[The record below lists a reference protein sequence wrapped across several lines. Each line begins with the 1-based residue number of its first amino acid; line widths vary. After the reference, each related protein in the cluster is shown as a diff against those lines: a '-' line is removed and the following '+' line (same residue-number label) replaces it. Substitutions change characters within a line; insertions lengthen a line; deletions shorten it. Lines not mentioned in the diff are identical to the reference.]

1 MLKKIK
7 TYLGLRKILSTAL
20 VLLWMITVFIFSSQ
34 DGKQT
39 LNTSGAFIHA
49 IETNITD
56 KDSQELSNNN
66 KQADKEDTKEDYKY
80 VYSDK
85 IQKIVRKNA
94 HYFLYMVGGVVLS
107 VFFCTN
113 LRKNTTMYSLITG
126 VLYAISDEFHQ
137 LFVPGR
143 TSTYKDVLI
152 DSLGVITGIVLF
164 LILKFILT
172 KRKRWGKEN
181 VTVERGKRI

>member
-56 KDSQELSNNN
+56 NNSQVSSNNN
-66 KQADKEDTKEDYKY
+66 KQADKEDTNEDYKY

-107 VFFCTN
+107 VFFCLN
-113 LRKNTTMYSLITG
+113 FSKNTMIYSLITG
-126 VLYAISDEFHQ
+126 ILYAITDEFHQ

-143 TSTYKDVLI
+143 TSSYKDVLI
-152 DSLGVITGIVLF
+152 DSFGIISGIVLF
-164 LILKFILT
+164 LILKYIFN

-181 VTVERGKRI
+181 VTVKSSK